1 MNNFI
6 KPIIVFILF
15 FIILAEKFN
24 MEVLII
30 GLIVSLSISIFNKK
44 EKETIDKPKTLTVK
58 KILYFI
64 LYGAVLLKE
73 IVIANIQVA
82 KIVLSPKMN
91 ICPKIVKYETKLMS
105 KIYQSILANSIT
117 LTPGTLTMDLEGN
130 ILTVHCLREEDSLGL
145 KDSKFEQILLKIEE
159 IDYDK

>member
-1 MNNFI
+1 MNNFM
-6 KPIIVFILF
+6 KFIIIFNVF

-24 MEVLII
+24 VEVLVM

-44 EKETIDKPKTLTVK
+44 QMEGVGKRRAFLFKKT
-58 KILYFI
+58 LYFI
-64 LYGAVLLKE
+64 LYGGVLVKE

-91 ICPKIVKYETKLMS
+91 ICPKIVSYETKLMS
-105 KIYQSILANSIT
+105 KIYQTILANSIT
-117 LTPGTLTMDLEGN
+117 LTPGTLTMDLKDN